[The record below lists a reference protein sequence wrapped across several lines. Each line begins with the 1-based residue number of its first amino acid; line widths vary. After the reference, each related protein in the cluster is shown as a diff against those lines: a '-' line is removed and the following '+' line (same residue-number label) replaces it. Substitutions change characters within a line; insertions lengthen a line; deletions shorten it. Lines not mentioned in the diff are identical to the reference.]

1 MNILKKL
8 KVNNKKY
15 GKHIMALVIM
25 ALMLVVSGFI
35 TDMKEV
41 QAADNAK
48 VIMLKK
54 SKLKAAVP
62 DSAKNIVFISKKD
75 IRSDI
80 SAKIDKL
87 TGTDISIDGDSSICV
102 YLVGDTYY
110 VVSMNNAIMAI
121 DECDM
126 LFKYYS
132 QLETVEFRNFDIRY
146 VESMSYMFERCQD
159 RKSVV

>member
-15 GKHIMALVIM
+15 GKYIMALVIM

-62 DSAKNIVFISKKD
+62 DSAKNI
-75 IRSDI
+75 
-80 SAKIDKL
+80 L
-87 TGTDISIDGDSSICV
+87 TIFLII
-102 YLVGDTYY
+102 
-110 VVSMNNAIMAI
+110 
-121 DECDM
+121 
-126 LFKYYS
+126 
-132 QLETVEFRNFDIRY
+132 NF
-146 VESMSYMFERCQD
+146 
-159 RKSVV
+159 